1 MARGRHHLDL
11 DEVRGWT
18 GMISREAVR
27 GVRRQPK
34 WYALAWTSGCG
45 ALTVFLTIN
54 RAPTTAFLVPIVML
68 VCAMLAGTR
77 TR

>member
-1 MARGRHHLDL
+1 MARGRHLDS
-11 DEVRGWT
+11 DDVRGWT
-18 GMISREAVR
+18 GTISREAVR

-45 ALTVFLTIN
+45 ALTVFLTIKG
-54 RAPTTAFLVPIVML
+54 APTTAFVVPIVML

-77 TR
+77 RR